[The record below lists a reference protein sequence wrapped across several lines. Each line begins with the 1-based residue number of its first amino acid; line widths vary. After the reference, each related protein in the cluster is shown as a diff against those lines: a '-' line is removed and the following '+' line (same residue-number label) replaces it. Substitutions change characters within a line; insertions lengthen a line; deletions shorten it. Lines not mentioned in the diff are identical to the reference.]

1 MRQQFVGKASFARV
15 IPSRPL
21 AASPLPPSLPS
32 HRRSVSLRDICM
44 NLHKHD
50 RLRFYTWTGVFKR
63 FPFSLLFFLYPPLR
77 LLDARRFGR
86 ERSVIAEGEEEGR
99 GESKEGKRRMGRG
112 KETINQF
119 VVYSCIYIYKRQIR
133 KSVILRWPGGRF
145 SGPGSRCDNIFIL
158 SRINFTGERRFN
170 RNTAVTDRTN
180 YKDRFA
186 D

>member
-1 MRQQFVGKASFARV
+1 MDNADDIVRR
-15 IPSRPL
+15 
-21 AASPLPPSLPS
+21 
-32 HRRSVSLRDICM
+32 HRR
-44 NLHKHD
+44 
-50 RLRFYTWTGVFKR
+50 
-63 FPFSLLFFLYPPLR
+63 
-77 LLDARRFGR
+77 ARNDSK
-86 ERSVIAEGEEEGR
+86 EVVIAEKEEEEEEEEGGNQR
-99 GESKEGKRRMGRG
+99 GKTSDVRVGRRGGGGKREY
-112 KETINQF
+112 KP
-119 VVYSCIYIYKRQIR
+119 VCSIYIYMYKRQIR